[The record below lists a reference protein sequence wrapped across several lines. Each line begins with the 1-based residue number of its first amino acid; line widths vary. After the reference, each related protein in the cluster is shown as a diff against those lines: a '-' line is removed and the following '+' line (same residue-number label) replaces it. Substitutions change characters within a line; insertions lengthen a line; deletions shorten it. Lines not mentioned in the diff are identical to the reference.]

1 MSEQEGLYL
10 QDALVYESFQ
20 LGKLNLI
27 TAPCGSGKTTAA
39 FSSIPQYLDIEP
51 RRSLILINTVSGA
64 EEFVRDDLAYHYGYN
79 GKEWDSTF
87 LPQYDKPTVLTYAM
101 FGAQYKKGNIAL
113 EDYDYV
119 VCDEL
124 HALNTYIGMAR
135 GKLKKQYPQAAPW
148 EINDMLQMTCF
159 TYIAIEAIFQAIKK
173 KTIWVFALTATPSQL
188 FKNDLARL
196 GAMINEVEYSQKLH
210 AYEIFCKFEYAEIEP
225 ILRAVIPENRKR
237 LFYFST
243 VKELNKYKQIL
254 CECGRAAESIWSLTN
269 TETPM
274 KQANLTT
281 RDYILNEHR
290 FPPGV
295 QDLLINSAYETAISI
310 KDPLVKEAYVHTS
323 NEDTRVQAINRLR
336 QNIEVVGYYNKELHK
351 AHKTAVKK
359 ADDYAQYIQL
369 IPECYYNVRLGTED
383 KARLIEIIGFP
394 AKWTSLKKALK
405 LQNIQVTDGNDGSRR
420 YSIISNSTKN
430 S

>member
-1 MSEQEGLYL
+1 MSEQEGVYL
-10 QDALVYESFQ
+10 QEALVYESFQ

-39 FSSIPQYLDIEP
+39 FSSIPQYLEVEP
-51 RRSLILINTVSGA
+51 KRSLILINTVSGA
-64 EEFVRDDLAYHYGYN
+64 EEFVKDDLAYHYGYN

-173 KTIWVFALTATPSQL
+173 KTIWVFALTATPAQL

-196 GAMINEVEYSQKLH
+196 GTMINEVEYSQKLH

-269 TETPM
+269 SDIPM
-274 KQANLTT
+274 GQANLTT
-281 RDYILNEHR
+281 RDYILSEHR

-310 KDPLVKEAYVHTS
+310 KDPLVKEAYVHTG
-323 NEDTRVQAINRLR
+323 NEDTRVQAVNRLR
-336 QNIEVVGYYNKELHK
+336 QNIEVVGYYNRELHK
-351 AHKTAVKK
+351 AHKTTEKK
-359 ADDYAQYIQL
+359 TELYAQYIER
-369 IPECYYNVRLGTED
+369 IPECYYNTPLDTDD
-383 KARLIEIIGFP
+383 KARLIELIEFP

-405 LQNIQVTDGNDGSRR
+405 LQGIEVTDKSTGSKR
-420 YSIISNSTKN
+420 YSIIEKH
-430 S
+430 